1 MALKRLIKPRLWPTP
16 PVRPAVNVFAS
27 NRFLMWP
34 LVQFNKGPLRVAR
47 QYARFSREFATFKT
61 LAQNRTERFPLRWE
75 DRQPCLDDRTANT
88 GFDRHYVFH
97 TAWAARVLATTRPT
111 KHVDVGSS
119 LYFVTGASAF
129 VPMEFY
135 DFRPADLQLSNLE
148 SRFANLMAL
157 PFGDQEVA
165 SLSCMHVVEHV
176 GLGRYGDPLD
186 PDGDLKAMRE
196 LQRVVAPSGSLL
208 LVTPVGRPC
217 IRFNAHRIYSYE
229 QICDAFSELTIEQF
243 SLIPD
248 GVQEGGLIEDAD
260 PATVSKQRY
269 ACGCFWFR
277 RPATLASVLHSM

>member
-1 MALKRLIKPRLWPTP
+1 M
-16 PVRPAVNVFAS
+16 V
-27 NRFLMWP
+27 P
-34 LVQFNKGPLRVAR
+34 LVGFAKVPLQAAKK
-47 QYARFSREFATFKT
+47 YARFGREFARFNA
-61 LAQNRTERFPLRWE
+61 LSRTRVARFPLRWQ

-88 GFDRHYVFH
+88 GFDRHYVYH
-97 TAWAARVLATTRPT
+97 TAWAARVLAKTRPA
-111 KHVDVGSS
+111 KHVDISSS

-135 DFRPADLQLSNLE
+135 DFRPADLRLSNLE
-148 SRFANLMAL
+148 SRFADLMAL
-157 PFGDQEVA
+157 PFGDRAVS
-165 SLSCMHVVEHV
+165 SLSCMHVVEHI

-208 LVTPVGRPC
+208 FVTPVGQPC
-217 IRFNAHRIYSYE
+217 IRFNAHRIYAYE
-229 QICDAFSELTIEQF
+229 QIRDAFSELRIEQF

-248 GVQEGGLIEDAD
+248 SPSDGGLIEDAD

-277 RPATLASVLHSM
+277 RPAGG